1 MSRST
6 AESVTQT
13 GHVRRRVF
21 VTGSTTGLGRA
32 AAQALIDNGHEVVV
46 HARSTERARG
56 LGDLGARAAGVVMG
70 DLANASDVRRV
81 ADQANAYGT
90 FDAVIHNAGIYV
102 DRARQATED
111 GHARVLAVNVLAPY
125 VLTALIDRPR
135 RLIYLSS
142 GMHHGGDSS
151 LHDIDWIS
159 RRWNGVQAY
168 RDSKLFVT
176 TLAAAIARR
185 WRDVHSNA
193 VDPGWV
199 PTRMGGA
206 AASDDLAQGHV
217 TQVWLAVSDDPEANV
232 TGRYWYH
239 QQTQTPARQ
248 VTDPTFQ
255 EAMLHE
261 LSRLTGFALS

>member
-1 MSRST
+1 
-6 AESVTQT
+6 
-13 GHVRRRVF
+13 VRRRIL
-21 VTGSTTGLGRA
+21 VTGSTTGLGRTA
-32 AAQALIDNGHEVVV
+32 TQALLDGGHEVVV

-56 LGDLGARAAGVVMG
+56 LGDLGAPVSGVVIG
-70 DLANASDVRRV
+70 DLANASDVRSV

-102 DRARQATED
+102 DRTRQTTED

-125 VLTALIDRPR
+125 MLTALIERPA

-142 GMHHGGDSS
+142 GMHHDGDSS
-151 LHDIDWIS
+151 LRDIDWIS

-168 RDSKLFVT
+168 CDSKLFLT

-185 WRDVHSNA
+185 WRDVRSNA

-199 PTRMGGA
+199 PTRMGGPGA
-206 AASDDLAQGHV
+206 PDDLIQGHV

-239 QQTQTPARQ
+239 RQTRTPAHP
-248 VTDPTFQ
+248 VTDPAFQ
-255 EAMLHE
+255 EALLDE
-261 LSRLTGFALS
+261 LSRLTGLGLP